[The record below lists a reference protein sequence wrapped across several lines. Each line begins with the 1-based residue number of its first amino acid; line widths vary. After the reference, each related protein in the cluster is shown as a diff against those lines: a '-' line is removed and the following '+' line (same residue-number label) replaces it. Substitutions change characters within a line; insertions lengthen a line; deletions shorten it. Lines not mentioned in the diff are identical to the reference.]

1 MARYRSSFSSRRSSR
16 STDQFVNGLFK
27 VGKSMAKAY
36 QAQQREN
43 QRRERTI
50 TRFYEQQERER
61 VRQIKQ
67 QEMAIRRAERERA
80 KAERE
85 RERAARLQAKLDE
98 QKRVEAEIADI
109 EEENYMWTNVHKF
122 ISPLVTQDDINQVIE
137 KCDYEQKNNIT
148 DGYFETKYPDEK
160 EAKAIAREEADKKFN
175 IDLAQRELSEA
186 EAQLDSHRIDE
197 DEPTAET
204 VREELAVEAKEEI
217 HAFLP
222 WKQAKMRKSY
232 IAEHFEKRFK
242 ERLDAWTTIDH
253 EFQTRKK
260 ELSSIVKDKKNA
272 LEETKKSNDAFFKS
286 RAKELYQKEVKA
298 WEDERDEFYASL
310 RQSMQNVIDGDR
322 DYVIAAISSLFPDEE
337 LPMEYFVDFA
347 YNEEENKV
355 LVDLDLP
362 EIEDLPQQKI
372 VLTPTGKKSIR
383 NKGLTDLRSDYA
395 NCVLGLAIQV
405 AHSIFNVSLRVK
417 SVEISGYTQR
427 KDTNSAVP
435 TDQYIFIVNFDRET
449 FTQIDF
455 DKLPAVQIMDF
466 FKHYYVMLKSFDMK
480 QIDLATAY
488 DKMESFT
495 VADYAEFKA
504 NNTLTND
511 SYLEKRM
518 QVISSLEES
527 STSTPIAQVDD
538 APIETFEKASSFLK
552 DFYDFIIRLSND
564 KAVNKHAGN
573 LDGVVITLT
582 KGSFTGDADTN
593 TYRGKLF
600 FCSIVDLYRSLKNSH
615 INVDTMLPANY
626 PLALIITKLYAQ
638 KEIQYSSIGSIIS
651 LYKSFIDMVKPM
663 DQAIPVPD
671 HFFLLGEVLFD
682 FEQDLSWYQQYI
694 ALMQR
699 HISIVKS
706 AVNSDNAQRQQIES
720 FIGLINKKGIKIGNG
735 DV

>member
-1 MARYRSSFSSRRSSR
+1 MARYRSSISSRRSSR
-16 STDQFVNGLFK
+16 SADQFVNGLFK

-36 QAQQREN
+36 QAQQRES
-43 QRRERTI
+43 QRRERAI
-50 TRFYEQQERER
+50 SRFYEQQERER
-61 VRQIKQ
+61 VRQIQQ
-67 QEMAIRRAERERA
+67 QEMALRRAERERA

-109 EEENYMWTNVHKF
+109 EEENYLWTNVHKF
-122 ISPLVTQDDINQVIE
+122 ISPLVTHDDINQVIE
-137 KCDYEQKNNIT
+137 KCNYEQKNNIT

-160 EAKAIAREEADKKFN
+160 ESKEIARKEADTKFN
-175 IDLAQRELSEA
+175 IDKAQRELSEA
-186 EAQLDSHRIDE
+186 EAQLDSHRIEE

-222 WKQAKMRKSY
+222 WKQAKLRKSY

-242 ERLDAWTTIDH
+242 ERLDAWTTIDR
-253 EFQTRKK
+253 EYQTRKK
-260 ELSSIVKDKKNA
+260 ELSSIVNDKKDA
-272 LEETKKSNDAFFKS
+272 LEETKKSNSVFFKS

-298 WEDERDEFYASL
+298 WEDERDEFYSSL

-372 VLTPTGKKSIR
+372 VITPTGKKSIR

-405 AHSIFNVSLRVK
+405 AHSIFNVSLRVNT
-417 SVEISGYTQR
+417 VEISAYTQR
-427 KDTNSAVP
+427 KDANSAVP

-449 FTQIDF
+449 FSQIDF

-466 FKHYYVMLKSFDMK
+466 FKHHYVMLKSFDMK

-495 VADYAEFKA
+495 VANYAEFKA
-504 NNTLTND
+504 NNTLKTD
-511 SYLEKRM
+511 SYLEKYL
-518 QVISSLEES
+518 LEES
-527 STSTPIAQVDD
+527 CSEDSSTSSHVAFVND
-538 APIETFEKASSFLK
+538 APVETFEKASAFIK

-564 KAVNKHAGN
+564 KAVNKHADN
-573 LDGVVITLT
+573 LDGVVISLS

-593 TYRGKLF
+593 TYLGKLF
-600 FCSIVDLYRSLKNSH
+600 FCSIMDLYRSLKNSH
-615 INVDTMLPANY
+615 VNLETMLPANY

-638 KEIQYSSIGSIIS
+638 KEIQYSSVGSIIS
-651 LYKSFIDMVKPM
+651 LYNSFIDMVKPM
-663 DQAIPVPD
+663 DQGIPVPD

-682 FEQDLSWYQQYI
+682 YEKDISWYHQYVN
-694 ALMQR
+694 LMGQ
-699 HISIVKS
+699 HMSIVKS
-706 AVNSDNAQRQQIES
+706 AVHSDNVQCQHIEN
-720 FIGLINKKGIKIGNG
+720 FIEFLNKKGINI
-735 DV
+735 